1 MVLVVIVVVVVIAAV
16 ILHYQESKLRKSLHN
31 KLLDI
36 QGNIRVV
43 CRVRP
48 VLDVE
53 RRAGESVDVT
63 EYPSQEEILIQRDS
77 SSKTRFE
84 YDRVFAPGAE
94 QQGVF
99 ESVAPLCVSALD
111 GFNVCIFAYGQT
123 GSGKTFTMEGSKES
137 PGVSPRAIAEL
148 FRVANDLADSWQYS
162 FSFSMLEIYN
172 EAVLDLLD
180 SRKDKDKLDV
190 RQTPEG
196 NVVPGL
202 TEVMV
207 SESN

>member
-1 MVLVVIVVVVVIAAV
+1 M
-16 ILHYQESKLRKSLHN
+16 
-31 KLLDI
+31 
-36 QGNIRVV
+36 

-63 EYPSQEEILIQRDS
+63 EYPSPEEILIQRDS

-84 YDRVFAPGAE
+84 YDRVFAPGSE

-99 ESVAPLCVSALD
+99 EAVAPLCISALD
-111 GFNVCIFAYGQT
+111 GYNVCIFAYGQT
-123 GSGKTFTMEGSKES
+123 GSGKTFTMEGSRDS
-137 PGVSPRAIAEL
+137 PGVSPRAIADL
-148 FRVANDLADSWQYS
+148 FRVANDLQDTWA
-162 FSFSMLEIYN
+162 FSFTFSMIEIYN

-180 SRKDKDKLDV
+180 SKKGKEKLDV

-202 TEVMV
+202 TEVQV
-207 SESN
+207 NPVDRITR